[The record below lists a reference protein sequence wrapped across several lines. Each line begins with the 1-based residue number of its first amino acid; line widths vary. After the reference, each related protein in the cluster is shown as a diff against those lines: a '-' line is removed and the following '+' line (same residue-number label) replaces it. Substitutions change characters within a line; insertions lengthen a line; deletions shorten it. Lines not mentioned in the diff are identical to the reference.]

1 MTGRVVVIGGGI
13 GGSTAALRLANM
25 GHEVVL
31 LERGSELGGL
41 VVSFEVG
48 GTPIERA
55 YHHLLPGEH
64 EILELLT
71 ELNLINDVVWHPS
84 SVAILTGGR
93 VWPFTSPIDLL
104 RFGPLPMSDRIRMG
118 LGALRFGRVDDWEPL
133 DTEPAVQWLQRLTS
147 RRAREVV
154 WEPLLGVKFG
164 PAAPRVPA
172 AWMWA
177 RFNQRAGTRR
187 RGRESLG
194 YLRGGFR
201 RMFEALETRM
211 REAGVD
217 IRLSTNA
224 SRIVIE
230 DGRVQGVSLGDG
242 EIEADS
248 VLFCGPLPVLPRL
261 VPADACDPRWSAI
274 GGLGVVC
281 VVLEMTHPLTD
292 SYWVNVCDPSF
303 GFGGIIEHTNLVPA
317 SDYGGRNI
325 AYLSR
330 YFVQEEPIAST
341 DVDQTVAA
349 WLKALEQLPGFR
361 PGAILGVHP
370 FKTDYAAPLVTLGYR
385 SRIPPIRSHI
395 EGLFVC
401 TTAQIYPRDR
411 GMSEGVRLGTE
422 AAAEIT
428 GGRPAVKGGR

>member
-1 MTGRVVVIGGGI
+1 
-13 GGSTAALRLANM
+13 
-25 GHEVVL
+25 
-31 LERGSELGGL
+31 
-41 VVSFEVG
+41 
-48 GTPIERA
+48 
-55 YHHLLPGEH
+55 
-64 EILELLT
+64 
-71 ELNLINDVVWHPS
+71 
-84 SVAILTGGR
+84 
-93 VWPFTSPIDLL
+93 
-104 RFGPLPMSDRIRMG
+104 
-118 LGALRFGRVDDWEPL
+118 
-133 DTEPAVQWLQRLTS
+133 
-147 RRAREVV
+147 
-154 WEPLLGVKFG
+154 
-164 PAAPRVPA
+164 
-172 AWMWA
+172 
-177 RFNQRAGTRR
+177 
-187 RGRESLG
+187 
-194 YLRGGFR
+194 
-201 RMFEALETRM
+201 MFVALEARM

-217 IRLSTNA
+217 IRLGSNA

-230 DGRVQGVSLGDG
+230 GGRVRGVTLADGD
-242 EIEADS
+242 IEADS

-261 VPADACDPRWSAI
+261 IPADVCDPRWSAI

-281 VVLEMTHPLTD
+281 VVVEMTRPLTD

-341 DVDQTVAA
+341 AVDQTVDA
-349 WLKALEQLPGFR
+349 WLKALEGLPGFTSE
-361 PGAILGVHP
+361 AILGVHP

-422 AAAEIT
+422 AAAEIAS
-428 GGRPAVKGGR
+428 GRTAVKEER